1 MTRLAALLFALL
13 AVSCSVIDPTFT
25 ASTPGQDGQRPVQVR
40 VAFEG
45 NGNAG
50 DAELRSA
57 IADLMLD
64 LSRDPTRE
72 SAVYDAALE
81 IEDHYRANGFPVTTV
96 EYRYVPVAED
106 AAWPKAVDV
115 TFVVHEGPQVTVRMH
130 LRGNEAH
137 TKAEL
142 LALWQRRR
150 AGVAGLGGDLFV
162 EADIHSFA
170 EALRDFYRARG
181 RIDATVAVPEIVVDL
196 AAAEAN
202 VLITIDEGHVHTIRS
217 AEVAA
222 SLREALGDDVPPPPI
237 GEPRTT
243 RTIDTWRV
251 ALRDE
256 LRRRGHREPTV
267 EVVAD
272 ADPTTPFDG
281 RLHANGEPGPIAQ
294 ITAVTI
300 AGNQR
305 TLDSTIV
312 DRIAFAAGER
322 YDGNKID
329 RTIRRLY
336 TTGLF
341 RRVDLAETLVD
352 DDPTRVAITVQVEE
366 QDSRTLELQAGYGS
380 YELLRG
386 GVRLEER
393 NVFGTGKGL
402 ALETRASLK
411 GYSAN
416 VTATDPDFLSTDTT
430 LTVSGEI
437 FRREEPSF
445 TDNAIGGTLAF
456 SRQIASRLT
465 TRIGYTY
472 AERTDPIAFT
482 ALPRDRLVDF
492 TEGRVFVEL
501 HNDRRDSVL
510 FPRSGHSEFVSF
522 ERFSPDFG
530 ASVDLDRITFRSSRY
545 FELSPILGL
554 ALRAEIGALWPHD
567 GSAAV
572 PLQERWFNGGEN
584 SVRSFR
590 ESQLGPKDGSGQ
602 PIGGEFRN
610 LFGMEFRTPLWRSL
624 EAAVFVDAGNVGSEI
639 ADFGFDRM
647 GYGLGT
653 GLRWLLPIGPVR
665 FDAAWN
671 PDRAPGDV
679 EWAFHLSVGY
689 PF

>member
-1 MTRLAALLFALL
+1 MKRLGPFLAALL

-25 ASTPGQDGQRPVQVR
+25 APSPGTAGRPPVEVR

-45 NGNAG
+45 NDNAG
-50 DAELRSA
+50 STELRSVV
-57 IADLMLD
+57 ADLMLD

-72 SAVYDAALE
+72 SAVYDAAIEL
-81 IEDHYRANGFPVTTV
+81 EDHYRANGFPVTTV
-96 EYRYVPVAED
+96 EYRYTPVAED
-106 AAWPKAVDV
+106 APWPPFVDV
-115 TFVVHEGPQVTVRMH
+115 AFVVHEGPQVTVSME
-130 LRGNEAH
+130 LRGNTAH
-137 TKAEL
+137 PRSEL

-150 AGVAGLGGDLFV
+150 GGLAGLGGDLFV
-162 EADIHSFA
+162 ESDIHSFA
-170 EALRDFYRARG
+170 EALREFYRAEG
-181 RIDATVAVPEIVVDL
+181 RMDATVATPEIVVDL
-196 AAAEAN
+196 RAATASAT
-202 VLITIDEGHVHTIRS
+202 ITIDEGHVHTIRS
-217 AEVAA
+217 ASVAA
-222 SLREALGDDVPPPPI
+222 PLREALDDDIPPAPI

-251 ALRDE
+251 ELRDA
-256 LRRRGHREPTV
+256 LRRRGHRDPVV

-272 ADPTTPFDG
+272 SAPETPFAV
-281 RLHANGEPGPIAQ
+281 RLHANGEPGPIAT

-300 AGNQR
+300 AGNER
-305 TLDSTIV
+305 TLDGTIEGRV
-312 DRIAFAAGER
+312 EFAAGER
-322 YDGNKID
+322 YDGSRID
-329 RTIRRLY
+329 ATIRRLY
-336 TTGLF
+336 ATGLF
-341 RRVDLAETLVD
+341 RRVDLVEKLVD
-352 DDPTRVAITVQVEE
+352 DDPTRVAIAVTVEE

-402 ALETRASLK
+402 SLETRASLR

-416 VTATDPDFLSTDTT
+416 VTATDPDFLSTETT
-430 LTVSGEI
+430 LTVSGEL

-445 TDNAIGGTLAF
+445 TDNAIGGTVAFARQLAP
-456 SRQIASRLT
+456 RLSA
-465 TRIGYTY
+465 RIGYTY

-510 FPRSGHSEFVSF
+510 FPRTGHSEFVSF
-522 ERFSPDFG
+522 ERFAPEFG
-530 ASVDLDRITFRSSRY
+530 ASVDLDRLTFRSTRH
-545 FELSPILGL
+545 FELTESLGL
-554 ALRAEIGALWPHD
+554 ALRAEIGAVWPHE

-590 ESQLGPKDGSGQ
+590 ESQLGPQDGLGQ
-602 PIGGEFRN
+602 PVGGEFRN
-610 LFGMEFRTPLWRSL
+610 LFGLEFRTPLWRSL
-624 EAAVFVDAGNVGSEI
+624 EGCLFVDAGNVGAEI
-639 ADFGFDRM
+639 QDFGLDAMR
-647 GYGLGT
+647 YGIGT
-653 GLRWLLPIGPVR
+653 GIRWLLPIGPVR

-671 PDRAPGDV
+671 PDREPAEV